1 MTPEEL
7 VIEQKVQQLYAN
19 TPNWPQIPQNEMDQ
33 LCKQLLTTETIR
45 KITTKA
51 IKKYPEL
58 NLENVK
64 NYMNTYS
71 ACLFETLVSTLANY
85 NPEKGRFIPYFSRSF
100 KLDLEHELLKETN
113 DRSDGGMTMPTS
125 FNGIKIDHVKK
136 LLDQERK
143 QRNASMTKE
152 EEATFLRTHFL
163 LSDGEI
169 GYLLNPPTVVDHLRK
184 SNNSNDEKDIIEE
197 EYPTNQ
203 MTLEEMAEQEET
215 CHEILHV
222 VQEILSSL
230 SRRSDTKERYN
241 IIATWEVLLWFNAL
255 LPDIQEKV
263 EQLRA
268 AHPFLHPQVI
278 ADYRTMGKDFYT
290 EAQQL
295 AKRGFF
301 PTKNKVSEYKA
312 DFESACKDHPQLY
325 KLIQNLWSRRDHQT
339 STLTSTPSNAQE
351 DSFTEA

>member
-33 LCKQLLTTETIR
+33 LCKQLLTTETVW

-51 IKKYPEL
+51 IKKYRVSL
-58 NLENVK
+58 DNVEDYK
-64 NYMNTYS
+64 GKCS
-71 ACLFETLVSTLANY
+71 ARLFETLLSVLKKYDPSQG
-85 NPEKGRFIPYFSRSF
+85 KFIPYFSRFF

-113 DRSDGGMTMPTS
+113 KDSHGGMTMPTS

-152 EEATFLRTHFL
+152 EAATFLKTHFR
-163 LSDGEI
+163 LSNKQI
-169 GYLLNPPTVVDHLRK
+169 SYLLNPPTVVDHLRK

-230 SRRSDTKERYN
+230 SKRSDTKERYN

-339 STLTSTPSNAQE
+339 STLTSTPSDSQE

>member
-125 FNGIKIDHVKK
+125 FNGIKIDHMKK

-152 EEATFLRTHFL
+152 EEATSLRTHSR
-163 LSDGEI
+163 LSNKQI
-169 GYLLNPPTVVDHLRK
+169 SYLLNPPTVTPLVIQNEDGEEVNILED
-184 SNNSNDEKDIIEE
+184 SYIPSEQDPLTPEKK
-197 EYPTNQ
+197 
-203 MTLEEMAEQEET
+203 QERQET
-215 CHEILHV
+215 CLQVLSTVEEIV
-222 VQEILSSL
+222 STVAV
-230 SRRSDTKERYN
+230 RADTMERYRVV
-241 IIATWEVLLWFNAL
+241 ATWEVIQWFEEL
-255 LPDIQEKV
+255 HLDINEILEPSSKGFT
-263 EQLRA
+263 
-268 AHPFLHPQVI
+268 FLHPQVI
-278 ADYRTMGKDFYT
+278 EDYRTLRKDFYT
-290 EAQQL
+290 EDQEL

-301 PTKNKVSEYKA
+301 PTKSKVSKYKA
-312 DFESACKDHPQLY
+312 SFEFACQEHPELGN
-325 KLIQNLWSRRDHQT
+325 LIAS
-339 STLTSTPSNAQE
+339 LTNR
-351 DSFTEA
+351 